1 MAMSGF
7 CRSKHSPKVATLR
20 RRPMRALRDTRRV
33 CPTPAIQVWYP
44 GFRFA
49 HPGYLLVD
57 LDAHRL
63 EEHKTFGRESTSSA
77 GWALFHIGAHG
88 GLDNSGAVR
97 LSRG

>member
-49 HPGYLLVD
+49 HPGYLL
-57 LDAHRL
+57 
-63 EEHKTFGRESTSSA
+63 GR
-77 GWALFHIGAHG
+77 
-88 GLDNSGAVR
+88 
-97 LSRG
+97 

>member
-49 HPGYLLVD
+49 HPGYLLAPARGCVAAAPMPCVISVVNV
-57 LDAHRL
+57 AHMSETISGVL
-63 EEHKTFGRESTSSA
+63 LSA
-77 GWALFHIGAHG
+77 
-88 GLDNSGAVR
+88 
-97 LSRG
+97 